1 MRLLWTATLSLFLL
15 IMGLEVSS
23 ARALI
28 TNIQGEILEVDE
40 KGGFAGTCVAI
51 EGDYSGLRVVGS
63 EAGKAPRV
71 CIVKTR
77 KNVNAIEFRN
87 VAFVA
92 TEASEEIRTVSF
104 EHDFA
109 GGPQGLVYSRVKLKG
124 FFATA
129 TGVGVPTGNQ
139 IWFIGMFGQAG
150 HDEIIGEELV
160 QEVGESLDSA
170 LLSSETQSQFVLSG
184 PRSLRGRLNF
194 TLLKEGDKLVLE
206 SGTAVVIDNIER
218 QR

>member
-15 IMGLEVSS
+15 MMGLEVSS
-23 ARALI
+23 ARVLI
-28 TNIQGEILEVDE
+28 TSIQGKILEADE

-51 EGDYSGLRVVGS
+51 EGDYSELRVVGS
-63 EAGKAPRV
+63 EAGKAPRI
-71 CIVKTR
+71 CIDRTR
-77 KNVNAIEFRN
+77 ENVNAIEFRN

-104 EHDFA
+104 EHDFLS
-109 GGPQGLVYSRVKLKG
+109 GPQGLVYSSVKLKG

-129 TGVGVPTGNQ
+129 TGVGVSTGNQ
-139 IWFIGMFGQAG
+139 IWFTGMFEQAG

-170 LLSSETQSQFVLSG
+170 LLSGETQDQFVLSG
-184 PRSLRGRLNF
+184 PRSLKGSLKF
-194 TLLKEGDKLVLE
+194 TLLKEGDKLILE
-206 SGTAVVIDNIER
+206 SGTAVVIDHIER
-218 QR
+218 RR